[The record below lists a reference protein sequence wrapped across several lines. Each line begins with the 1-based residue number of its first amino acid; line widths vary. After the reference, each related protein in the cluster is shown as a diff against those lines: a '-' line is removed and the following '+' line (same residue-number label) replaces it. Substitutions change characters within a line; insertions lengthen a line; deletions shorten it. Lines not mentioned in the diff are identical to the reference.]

1 LSTSRRGL
9 AEWLAYLERLHP
21 TAIDLGLERVAR
33 VRERM
38 GLVLA
43 CPAIT
48 VGGTNGKGSTCA
60 MLEAILLRAG
70 YRTGCYMS
78 PHLLRYN
85 ERVRIGGEPVDDA
98 RLVDAFE
105 QVEAARQGTSLTYF
119 EFGTLAAAWLF
130 QRAAPDVLVFEVG
143 LGGRLDAV
151 NVFDTD
157 CAVITSIGL
166 DHMNYLGDTRE
177 EIAYEKAGIFRRG
190 RPAVVSEPDM
200 PASMGEHA
208 ARIGAQ
214 LYLIERDFGYALG
227 EGHWRYWSW
236 RTRRSGLPAPA
247 LRGEHQLRNACAALA
262 ALDCLHTR
270 VPVDMGAVRRALVE
284 LNLPGRF
291 QVLPG
296 RPAVVLDV
304 AHNPQAAQRLSETLA
319 RMDPAARTFAVFGML
334 KDKDVAGVA
343 RVLVPYVSEWIVAPL
358 AGPRG
363 SDAAVLERA
372 LREAGVSAPV
382 EHGESPAQ
390 AYARARE
397 RAGLN
402 DRILVFGSFHTV
414 ADVLSSLS

>member
-1 LSTSRRGL
+1 
-9 AEWLAYLERLHP
+9 
-21 TAIDLGLERVAR
+21 
-33 VRERM
+33 
-38 GLVLA
+38 
-43 CPAIT
+43 
-48 VGGTNGKGSTCA
+48 
-60 MLEAILLRAG
+60 
-70 YRTGCYMS
+70 
-78 PHLLRYN
+78 
-85 ERVRIGGEPVDDA
+85 
-98 RLVDAFE
+98 
-105 QVEAARQGTSLTYF
+105 
-119 EFGTLAAAWLF
+119 
-130 QRAAPDVLVFEVG
+130 
-143 LGGRLDAV
+143 V

-190 RPAVVSEPDM
+190 RPAVVSDPDM

-343 RVLVPYVSEWIVAPL
+343 RALAASFDAWHVASVSSERGASAAELAAILRAAGVTAPISLFADPL
-358 AGPRG
+358 AAYE
-363 SDAAVLERA
+363 AAGRA
-372 LREAGVSAPV
+372 
-382 EHGESPAQ
+382 AQ
-390 AYARARE
+390 AD
-397 RAGLN
+397 
-402 DRILVFGSFHTV
+402 DRIVVFGSFYTV
-414 ADVLSSLS
+414 GDILARLS